1 MTPSHSGPSDRLEA
15 SLAGFDVPAARP
27 PDFPTADVSYAVDD
41 TQIGRMLL
49 ACDGSGV
56 LVASLFTPDA
66 AAEEA
71 ALQRLAARI
80 SPRVLRRPQ
89 SLDEARRWLESY
101 LDGGRPGAA
110 PAWALSL
117 ATPFQIPVLTTL
129 AARVGYGDRATYGQL
144 ASWAGRH
151 RARRQP
157 AVRRAPLPPRRRCQ
171 WVTHWVCRWAGR
183 QALPPGVGVHESLTA
198 ACPTLGSP
206 LLSARFYGAEYS
218 GN

>member
-1 MTPSHSGPSDRLEA
+1 MAPSHSGPSDRLEA

-144 ASWAGRH
+144 ASWAGRPQAARAVGTALGGNPLCVVLPCH
-151 RARRQP
+151 R
-157 AVRRAPLPPRRRCQ
+157 V
-171 WVTHWVCRWAGR
+171 
-183 QALPPGVGVHESLTA
+183 VGASGSLTGYAGGLA
-198 ACPTLGSP
+198 AKRY
-206 LLSARFYGAEYS
+206 LLELESTS
-218 GN
+218 L

>member
-41 TQIGRMLL
+41 TPIGRMLL

-144 ASWAGRH
+144 ASWAGNCLHPIKSESWITKSVLSLSVDLILSWTISSYHSIIRCLT
-151 RARRQP
+151 RQQMAR
-157 AVRRAPLPPRRRCQ
+157 
-171 WVTHWVCRWAGR
+171 
-183 QALPPGVGVHESLTA
+183 ESLMFI
-198 ACPTLGSP
+198 
-206 LLSARFYGAEYS
+206 R
-218 GN
+218 